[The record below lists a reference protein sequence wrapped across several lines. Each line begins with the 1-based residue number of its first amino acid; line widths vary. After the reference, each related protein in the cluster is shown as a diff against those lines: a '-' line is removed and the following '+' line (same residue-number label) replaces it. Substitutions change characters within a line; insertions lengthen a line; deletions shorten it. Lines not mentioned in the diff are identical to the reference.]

1 MSEDVLIVGAKR
13 TPIGAFQGEL
23 SAIKATR
30 LGSIA
35 IQGALQD
42 AHLSPSTIE
51 EVFMGCVLSAGLGQ
65 APARQASIG
74 AGIPTHVPCT
84 TINKICGSGMKAV
97 MLAATEIR
105 VKDISIAVAGGM
117 ESMSN
122 APYLLD
128 KARNGYRT
136 GHQRVLDHMFLD
148 GLENAY
154 DGRLMG
160 QFAEE
165 TARKYKF
172 SRAAQDEFA
181 IASSLKVLKAMED
194 GSFSNEIIPVQE
206 QVGKI
211 NVNATK
217 DECPSRFKID
227 RVPTLKPS
235 FEENGTI
242 TPANSSPISDGAA
255 ALVLASRSYVNQH
268 KLKVRARICGYS
280 SHAQDPEWFTT
291 APISAIQNL
300 LHKLNWTVEDVDL
313 FEINEAFAVV
323 AMAAIAEL
331 GLPSEKVNSFGGSCA
346 LGHPIG
352 ASGARLI
359 ITLLNTLEKKGL
371 KRGIASLCIG
381 GGEATAIAIER
392 T

>member
-1 MSEDVLIVGAKR
+1 MNEDVFIVGAKR
-13 TPIGAFQGEL
+13 TPFGAFQGEL
-23 SAIKATR
+23 SPLKATQ

-42 AHLSPSTIE
+42 AHLAPDVVE
-51 EVFMGCVLSAGLGQ
+51 EVLMGCVLSAGLGQ
-65 APARQASIG
+65 APARQAAIG
-74 AGIPTHVPCT
+74 AGIPTCVPST

-97 MLAATEIR
+97 MLAASEIR
-105 VKDISIAVAGGM
+105 VQDVSIAVAGGM

-122 APYLLD
+122 APYLLE
-128 KARNGYRT
+128 KARSGYRL
-136 GHQRVLDHMFLD
+136 GHGRLVDHMLAD

-154 DGRLMG
+154 DHRLMG

-172 SRAAQDEFA
+172 TRKAQDDFTISSAEKA
-181 IASSLKVLKAMED
+181 LQSIAE
-194 GSFSNEIIPVQE
+194 GSFVAEIIPVQVT
-206 QVGKI
+206 VGRV
-211 NVNATK
+211 NVNATQ
-217 DECPSRFKID
+217 DECPARFNKERI
-227 RVPTLKPS
+227 PLLKPF
-235 FEENGTI
+235 FEENGTV
-242 TPANSSPISDGAA
+242 TAANSSSISDGAA
-255 ALVLASRSYVNQH
+255 ALVLASGPAVKQH
-268 KLKVRARICGYS
+268 ALKVRARICGYA

-300 LHKLNWTVEDVDL
+300 LHKLSWDIKDVDL

-323 AMAAIAEL
+323 TMAAIADL
-331 GLPSEKVNSFGGSCA
+331 KLPAEKVNVLGGACA

-352 ASGARLI
+352 ASGTRLI
-359 ITLLNTLEKKGL
+359 VTLLNALEKKGL